1 MPYCPLCRIEYRP
14 EISRCRDCEV
24 ELVDS
29 LPEEPATEEAG
40 DPVKLASFSNVAEAK
55 MIQELLED
63 NGIATDLRGDVD
75 PIGVISGVEPTTLLV
90 VGKDLTRAKEIY
102 DAFFA
107 GDQPPEENSSDP
119 EV

>member
-1 MPYCPLCRIEYRP
+1 MPYCPLCRSEYRP

-24 ELVDS
+24 ELVES
-29 LPEEPATEEAG
+29 LSEEPAAEEPG
-40 DPVKLASFSNVAEAK
+40 DLMELASFPNVAEAK

-75 PIGVISGVEPTTLLV
+75 PIGVISGVEPITLLV

-102 DAFFA
+102 NAFFA
-107 GDQPPEENSSDP
+107 GDQPPEDISSDP
-119 EV
+119 EG